1 MAVWV
6 VFGVILWDFLFFGLI
21 VFNLENFGA
30 FG

>member
-1 MAVWV
+1 MGGFWSNLVG
-6 VFGVILWDFLFFGLI
+6 FFFFFFGLI